1 MIRIDSHDSHQFLIF
16 LFYSSNIEGLYC
28 RCTKEQGGIMMKHK
42 FIIGAVSAAV
52 ILGGAVAAGAAKND
66 YPKAE
71 LQNTNQKMITHDEA
85 IKIALTKAEGNVE
98 SVELENKFGKRYFE
112 VEIENGHK
120 DVEIR
125 IDAISGDVLSVK
137 EDLDDDDHDDDD
149 SEKTAKSSQKGSI
162 PFQKAIEISEKEV
175 SGKVKDIDR
184 DEDDDQLI
192 YEVELKTNKGEAEV
206 KINAVSGKVLD
217 VEYDDDRDDDNDDDD
232 DDDDDDRDDDHND
245 KDDDDDDDDDSDD

>member
-1 MIRIDSHDSHQFLIF
+1 
-16 LFYSSNIEGLYC
+16 
-28 RCTKEQGGIMMKHK
+28 MMKHK